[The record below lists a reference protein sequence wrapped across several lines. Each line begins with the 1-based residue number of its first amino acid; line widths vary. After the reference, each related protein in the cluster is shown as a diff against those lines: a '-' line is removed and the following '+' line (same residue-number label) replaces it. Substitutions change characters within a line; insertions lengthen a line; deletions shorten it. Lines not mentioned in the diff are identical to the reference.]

1 MSLGLMDTNCL
12 INAGRNV
19 KTPFRL
25 QVKKPDNEI
34 TEIDFVRVLRLLP
47 TKRIV
52 ALARDEGQPILVKTF
67 LGRHAVRN
75 AKREINGVGHIV
87 DAGVRTPK
95 LMWEG
100 TLVGGG
106 RLLAF
111 EFLPD
116 AISLFEQLQRSEN
129 QRFEVLSSVMEIM
142 AKLHDQGV
150 IQKDIHLANFLL
162 SDGEVHTIDG
172 GGIRRKTTQALDEGP
187 SITNLALFF
196 AQFLAR
202 HDELVP
208 SAFACYEMARGW
220 NEDPRRFDRLTSEI
234 FRSRET
240 RKRAYI
246 GKTFRDCTRFVC
258 YPSFT
263 RFMVCERGVFTE
275 EMQALLEEP
284 DAFIDN
290 GSIIKRGNSSTVS
303 LVHLSDRSLVVKR
316 YNIKGPFHGLRRAFR
331 KSRAWISWTNAFL
344 MEFLDI
350 PALKPVALIEN
361 RLGPFRSSAYLI
373 TEYVEGPDALECLRK
388 IKTSNGELE
397 ALVNILHKLSESQ
410 ISHGDLK
417 ATNFLMSKSGPVMI
431 DLDAMREHKNSQ
443 QFARAFK
450 KDLERFMENWRDNQT
465 LTSQLSGLLSE
476 LNYRYGAR
484 LK

>member
-1 MSLGLMDTNCL
+1 MSLELMDTDCL
-12 INAGRNV
+12 ISAGRNV
-19 KTPFRL
+19 NTPFRL
-25 QVKKPDNEI
+25 QVRKPDRDMVEI
-34 TEIDFVRVLRLLP
+34 EFVRVLRLLP

-52 ALARDEGQPILVKTF
+52 ALARDKGQPILVKTF

-75 AKREINGVGHIV
+75 TKREINGVGHIV

-100 TLVGGG
+100 ALVGGG

-172 GGIRRKTTQALDEGP
+172 GGIRRKTSLALAEGP
-187 SITNLALFF
+187 SIANLALFF

-202 HDELVP
+202 HDDLVP
-208 SAFACYEMARGW
+208 RVFASYETARSW
-220 NEDPRRFDRLTSEI
+220 REDPRRVDRLMNEI
-234 FRSRET
+234 SRSREL

-258 YPSFT
+258 FSSFT
-263 RFMVCERGVFTE
+263 RFMVCERKAFTE
-275 EMQALLEEP
+275 EMQGLLEES
-284 DAFIDN
+284 DTFIED
-290 GSIIKRGNSSTVS
+290 GRMLKRGNSSTVS
-303 LVHLSDRSLVVKR
+303 LVHLSDRSLVIKR
-316 YNIKGPFHGLRRAFR
+316 YNIKGFFHGLRRAFR
-331 KSRAWISWTNAFL
+331 KSRAWISWTNAFR

-361 RLGPFRSSAYLI
+361 RLGPLRSNAYLV
-373 TEYVEGPDALECLRK
+373 TEYVEGPDALECLLDT
-388 IKTSNGELE
+388 KTLNGELE
-397 ALVNILHKLSESQ
+397 ALASILQKLSESQ

-417 ATNFLMSKSGPVMI
+417 ATNFLMSQSGPVII
-431 DLDAMREHKNSQ
+431 DLDAMREHRSRQ

-450 KDLERFMENWRDNQT
+450 QDLERFMENWRDAPI
-465 LTSQLSGLLSE
+465 LTSRFSGLLSE
-476 LNYRYGAR
+476 LNHRYRTS